1 MESRVPV
8 HPLLG
13 FMEIAHQVK
22 EYRAIALRVSVCM
35 VQAHQI
41 REYTALEK
49 LAYKEWELP
58 VMGYT
63 GRLLQG
69 GPEWVVPVP
78 HMEYGEIVQAD

>member
-1 MESRVPV
+1 
-8 HPLLG
+8 
-13 FMEIAHQVK
+13 
-22 EYRAIALRVSVCM
+22 M